1 MVLGV
6 DGHDVTICSACV
18 RLAGAQWKAKE
29 SHEEDKFKTHIRDRS
44 GKTRVTRPG
53 PLSSGAN
60 FEPKAFIHKG
70 PSPALPPGIAVR
82 KNQAVS
88 YSGHSSQSHRD
99 FNYVKSPPSFA
110 MPGTES
116 KVPAMLASA
125 MESFP
130 QVL

>member
-1 MVLGV
+1 MLEHSG
-6 DGHDVTICSACV
+6 
-18 RLAGAQWKAKE
+18 RPR
-29 SHEEDKFKTHIRDRS
+29 SHTKKTSSRHIKDRR

-53 PLSSGAN
+53 LLSSGAN